1 MSGTP
6 LLLPN
11 QSMDPE
17 NNEISLDILV
27 EWVHEAFG
35 HLYDTHELQETTLT
49 RFLAGQI
56 PDPLLRSQEV
66 RRILLETI
74 HSIRPEPGV
83 PAQSSDWRSYR
94 IMELRYIKGLNPVEA
109 MDQLAVGKSQ
119 FFREQARA
127 LKQVAQVLWE
137 RYRPGAESAAASAS
151 RATLAHSEAERLLH
165 SANWEPVDLGP
176 LIEELRPLVEP
187 LAKVK
192 RVSLHVLDL
201 EGIRLPRA
209 DRVMLRQAVLN
220 ILTYAMDRAA
230 EGDLLIQGFQDGRSR
245 GIGISA
251 RGAGSEVNPRTGVGL
266 EVVRRLLVEMG
277 GEMEVDDRRPR
288 EWAARLLWHSI
299 RPRVL
304 LVIDDNQG
312 FADLFR
318 RFLAVHRWE
327 VIGAADGE
335 SAFAE
340 LERKRPTVIL
350 LDVMMPRQDGW
361 EILIRL
367 KSQKESRNIPV
378 VICSVLSEPQLAMSL
393 GADAYLTKPV
403 TQQALLQALAPWQGE
418 ESVPGPAREESP
430 ARSAAPPK

>member
-1 MSGTP
+1 
-6 LLLPN
+6 
-11 QSMDPE
+11 MDPE
-17 NNEISLDILV
+17 NTGISLDILI

-35 HLYDTHELQETTLT
+35 HLYDTHELQETPLT
-49 RFLAGQI
+49 RYLAGYI

-66 RRILLETI
+66 RRMLLEAI

-137 RYRPGAESAAASAS
+137 QYQPDSESEAGSTS
-151 RATLAHSEAERLLH
+151 RATLAHSEAERLLQ
-165 SANWEPVDLGP
+165 SANWEPVDLSR
-176 LIEELRPLVEP
+176 LIDELRPLVEP
-187 LAKVK
+187 LARVK
-192 RVSLHVLDL
+192 QVTLQFPDT
-201 EGIRLPRA
+201 EGIHLPRA
-209 DRVMLRQAVLN
+209 DRIMLRQAVLN
-220 ILTYAMDRAA
+220 MITYAMDLAA
-230 EGDLLIQGFQDGRSR
+230 QGELRIQGFLNTHSQ
-245 GIGISA
+245 GITISA
-251 RGAGSEVNPRTGVGL
+251 HGAGVEVTPRTGVGL
-266 EVVRRLLVEMG
+266 EVVRRLIGEMG
-277 GEMEVDDRRPR
+277 GEMDVDDQRPR
-288 EWAARLLWHSI
+288 EWNARLLWHSI
-299 RPRVL
+299 QPRVL
-304 LVIDDNQG
+304 LVVDDNQG

-340 LERKRPTVIL
+340 IERKRPTVIL

-361 EILIRL
+361 EVLMRI
-367 KSQKESRNIPV
+367 KSREESRNIPV
-378 VICSVLSEPQLAMSL
+378 IICSVLSEPQLAASL

-403 TQQALLQALAPWQGE
+403 TQQALLQALAPWN
-418 ESVPGPAREESP
+418 REEPVPEPKHEGSP
-430 ARSAAPPK
+430 AQSEAPPT